1 MWLNIRV
8 RVAYLDF
15 SLLNSYIPKTSC
27 GLDVFFT
34 HLFHLAVFLIISL
47 PVPLFW
53 FSCPPFFSQY
63 PFFFFL
69 PSFSL
74 SPSLPIHL
82 FIFLTFLQTYNSGNS
97 GGGVSSLQA
106 SSQKRLDDSA
116 ARFTNANFQEVSS
129 AHSGSSSKDALA
141 ADSVKAATEVKN
153 KKNSG
158 GGHTVG
164 PRGGRKS
171 LTSSGKPLP
180 SAVVTMA
187 TSSTSASAST
197 GPFHQGELMVA
208 NGSQYFSPPTH
219 TWQLEKWE
227 CNDGSSGI
235 FTLHTHKKNCKC
247 IKIAKRYLKPE
258 WTFDSLV
265 LWVRVCCVIDWIS
278 VGHQTFVS
286 RRDKTVLS
294 RLCNLGPRLRTAPR
308 TQTQA
313 DGTCGE
319 VMTWKES
326 LFTPVCSCVLRCYS
340 LEALVSC
347 VFLSSREIVHCV
359 RFQETDAREGC
370 LTRKGWL

>member
-1 MWLNIRV
+1 M
-8 RVAYLDF
+8 AYLDL

-27 GLDVFFT
+27 GLDVFARIF
-34 HLFHLAVFLIISL
+34 HSSFSFGRVFDNFPSCSAVLIFLSSLFLPIS
-47 PVPLFW
+47 
-53 FSCPPFFSQY
+53 FF
-63 PFFFFL
+63 P

-74 SPSLPIHL
+74 PPSLPIHL

-219 TWQLEKWE
+219 MAVRKLRMQRWLIWYFYPAHPQEK
-227 CNDGSSGI
+227 
-235 FTLHTHKKNCKC
+235 LQMH
-247 IKIAKRYLKPE
+247 
-258 WTFDSLV
+258 
-265 LWVRVCCVIDWIS
+265 
-278 VGHQTFVS
+278 
-286 RRDKTVLS
+286 
-294 RLCNLGPRLRTAPR
+294 
-308 TQTQA
+308 
-313 DGTCGE
+313 
-319 VMTWKES
+319 
-326 LFTPVCSCVLRCYS
+326 
-340 LEALVSC
+340 
-347 VFLSSREIVHCV
+347 
-359 RFQETDAREGC
+359 
-370 LTRKGWL
+370 